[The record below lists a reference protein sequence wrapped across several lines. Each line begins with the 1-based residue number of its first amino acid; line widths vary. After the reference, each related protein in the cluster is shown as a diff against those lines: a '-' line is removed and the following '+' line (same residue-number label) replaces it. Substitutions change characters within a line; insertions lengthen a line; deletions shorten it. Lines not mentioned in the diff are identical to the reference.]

1 MELGALLQV
10 GSHLYHIEM
19 AVGLLNYARDLL
31 HVEQENQLVSYPIL
45 YPWRDIQSR
54 RPRNRNQYLYVTSIG
69 PGCCTTVTQ
78 GGEWLSAL

>member
-45 YPWRDIQSR
+45 DPWQRCHVFHILLKIMQSIPLAER
-54 RPRNRNQYLYVTSIG
+54 SVDAMHVQSG
-69 PGCCTTVTQ
+69 D
-78 GGEWLSAL
+78 S